1 MGPDEQSQLQRL
13 LDAVLAT
20 SAELRLP
27 VVLRRMVEAAT
38 ELVGAR
44 YGALGVLDELGT
56 GLSDFVTVGVDED
69 MIEVIGHLPEGKG
82 VLGTLIIDPQPLRLA
97 DVAAHPDAIGFPP
110 GHPRMVSFL
119 GAPVRV
125 RGEVFGNLYLC
136 GKQGGGQFTEEDEE
150 LVVGLAAAAG
160 VAVENARLH
169 ARVSDL
175 LLLEDRERIARD
187 LHDTVIQRLF
197 AAGLSLQG
205 TAARIDDPEV
215 ADRLARTVDDLDET
229 VRHIRTTIF
238 ELQRQ
243 RLPGRSVRREV
254 LDLVAEAGD
263 ALGFDPIVRFDG
275 PIDSLLDGDVADH
288 LLATTQE
295 SLSNVVRHARSPSLE
310 INVAVTG
317 DELLLVVRDQGVGM
331 PDDPELGMGLVN
343 LRSRAEDLGG
353 RFELESVVGGGTR
366 LEWSVPLGD

>member
-1 MGPDEQSQLQRL
+1 
-13 LDAVLAT
+13 
-20 SAELRLP
+20 
-27 VVLRRMVEAAT
+27 MVEAAT

-44 YGALGVLDELGT
+44 YGALGVLDASGT
-56 GLSDFVTVGVDED
+56 GVSDFVTVGVDD
-69 MIEVIGHLPEGKG
+69 DVIAAIGHFPEGRG
-82 VLGTLIIDPQPLRLA
+82 VLGKLIVDPHPLRLA
-97 DVAAHPDAIGFPP
+97 DVSSHPDAHGFPP
-110 GHPRMVSFL
+110 GHPPMTTFL

-136 GKQGGGQFTEEDEE
+136 DKEGGGDFTEEDEE

-169 ARVSDL
+169 ERVSDL

-197 AAGLSLQG
+197 AAGLALQG
-205 TAARIDDPEV
+205 TAARIENPEV
-215 ADRLARTVDDLDET
+215 AERLGHTVDDLDET

-243 RLPGRSVRREV
+243 RAPGRSVRREV

-275 PIDSLLDGDVADH
+275 PVDSALGHDVADH

-310 INVAVTG
+310 VTVAVTD
-317 DELLLVVRDQGVGM
+317 DELFLVVLDQGVGM
-331 PDDPELGMGLVN
+331 PEVPGSGMGLAN
-343 LRSRAEDLGG
+343 LRSRAEELGG
-353 RFELESVVGGGTR
+353 GLSIEAVPGGGTR
-366 LEWSVPLGD
+366 LQWRVSLED

>member
-1 MGPDEQSQLQRL
+1 MDPEEQSQLQRL
-13 LDAVLAT
+13 LAAVLAT
-20 SAELRLP
+20 SSELRLP

-44 YGALGVLDELGT
+44 YGALGVLDESGT
-56 GLSDFVTVGVDED
+56 GLSDFVTVGIDEEG
-69 MIEVIGHLPEGKG
+69 IEAIDHFPQGKG
-82 VLGTLIIDPQPLRLA
+82 VLGTLIVDPNPLRLSDVTTHA
-97 DVAAHPDAIGFPP
+97 DAHGFPP
-110 GHPRMVSFL
+110 GHPPMTSFL

-136 GKQGGGQFTEEDEE
+136 DKVTGGEFTASDEE

-205 TAARIDDPEV
+205 TAARIDDPDVSE
-215 ADRLARTVDDLDET
+215 RLASTVDDLDET

-275 PIDSLLDGDVADH
+275 PIDSLLDGAVADH

-310 INVAVTG
+310 ITVAVTS

-331 PDDPELGMGLVN
+331 PDEPESGMGLVN

-353 RFELESVVGGGTR
+353 KLELEPVVGGGTR
-366 LEWSVPLGD
+366 LEWSVPLVD